1 MSQLQTKLMGSFL
14 WISCFLLIK
23 ADILIKDIRPHEKI
37 ETQRGD
43 MACMLSCVWLSATSW
58 TVAHQASL
66 SMEFSRLEYWS
77 GLQFPTPG
85 YLPNPR
91 NRTYVSWVSCIG
103 RQILDHCTTWGPCC
117 LSVESLRNLTSLCL
131 NLLIC
136 KIEIATVSIQWCVGK
151 RLTTGPWGRGWEG

>member
-66 SMEFSRLEYWS
+66 SMEFSRLEYWN

-117 LSVESLRNLTSLCL
+117 LSVESLRN
-131 NLLIC
+131 NLSMPQSSHLQNRNSN
-136 KIEIATVSIQWCVGK
+136 SIYPVVCWQTFNDWPLG
-151 RLTTGPWGRGWEG
+151 